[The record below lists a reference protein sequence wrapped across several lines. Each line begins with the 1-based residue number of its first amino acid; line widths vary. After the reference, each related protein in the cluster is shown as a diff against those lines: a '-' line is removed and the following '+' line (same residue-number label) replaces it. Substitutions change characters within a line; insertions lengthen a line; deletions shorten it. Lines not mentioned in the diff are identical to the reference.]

1 MPAPLPVTLL
11 DIDGIPFSNYSNRDI
26 RVTLSPIDTGSLER
40 TVNGTLVDMT
50 LPEFRKYT
58 AVIECL
64 DHEAPTF
71 DDTWRGTQVEVTF
84 VPEVGSANQSDG
96 TLVLTMLVEA
106 WETNRE
112 ENEAETGWT
121 LTLVQV

>member
-1 MPAPLPVTLL
+1 MPLPVTLL
-11 DIDGIPFSNYSNRDI
+11 EIDGISFSDYSNRDI
-26 RVTLSPIDTGSLER
+26 RVQLTPIDTGSLER

-50 LPEFRKYT
+50 LPQFQKYQ
-58 AVIECL
+58 AQIECL

-71 DDTWRGTQVEVTF
+71 DDTWRGTEVEVTF
-84 VPEVGSANQSDG
+84 IPEVGSGNQSNG
-96 TLVLTMLVEA
+96 TLVLTMLVDG

-112 ENEAETGWT
+112 ENEAETAWT

>member
-1 MPAPLPVTLL
+1 MPVTLL
-11 DIDGIPFSNYSNRDI
+11 EIDGITFSDYSNRDI
-26 RVTLSPIDTGSLER
+26 RVQLTPIDTGSLER

-50 LPEFRKYT
+50 LPAFQKYQ
-58 AVIECL
+58 AQIECL

-71 DDTWRGTQVEVTF
+71 DDTWRGTEVEVTF
-84 VPEVGSANQSDG
+84 IPEVGSGNQSDG
-96 TLVLTMLVEA
+96 TLVLTMLVDG

-112 ENEAETGWT
+112 ENEAETAWT

>member
-1 MPAPLPVTLL
+1 MPVTLL
-11 DIDGIPFSNYSNRDI
+11 EIDGITFSDYSNRDI
-26 RVTLSPIDTGSLER
+26 RVQLTPIDTGSLER

-50 LPEFRKYT
+50 LPQFRKYQ
-58 AVIECL
+58 AQIECL

-71 DDTWRGTQVEVTF
+71 DDTWRGTEVDVVF
-84 VPEVGSANQSDG
+84 IPEVGSANQTDG
-96 TLVLTMLVEA
+96 TLALTMLVDG

-112 ENEAETGWT
+112 ENEAETAWT